1 MKFQRTLKSEVN
13 IDLTS
18 LIDVVFLLLIFFMVS
33 TTFTRETNLLVKL
46 PEANGAIAEDV
57 AFRIEVLIARNGSYS
72 VNGQALANSQVETLL
87 QAIEELSAGDNTV
100 PITITADAET
110 THQSVVTAMDAVA
123 RLGFTRLSIATRE
136 TAEAA
141 AE

>member
-123 RLGFTRLSIATRE
+123 RLGFSRLSIATRE